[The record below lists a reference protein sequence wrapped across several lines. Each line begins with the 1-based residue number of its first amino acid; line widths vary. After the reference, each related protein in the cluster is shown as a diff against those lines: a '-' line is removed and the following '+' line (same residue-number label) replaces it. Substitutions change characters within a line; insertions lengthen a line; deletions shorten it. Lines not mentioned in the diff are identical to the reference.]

1 MGRRVLDGGGRVE
14 ERKLLTFGWSPWEQ
28 IGKGPVSEASGKQR
42 HTQKQREREKEHII
56 IFQHWWGGPVT
67 KFCMD
72 IIKLKGSDSDPF
84 TTDTNGF
91 FPGIIIIII
100 IIIFSYIRNKMF
112 LK

>member
-42 HTQKQREREKEHII
+42 HTQKQRQRKSILLFSNI
-56 IFQHWWGGPVT
+56 GGALTNFVWT
-67 KFCMD
+67 S
-72 IIKLKGSDSDPF
+72 IKLKGSDSNPF

-91 FPGIIIIII
+91 FPGRFFFFFFFF
-100 IIIFSYIRNKMF
+100 FSY
-112 LK
+112 

>member
-1 MGRRVLDGGGRVE
+1 M
-14 ERKLLTFGWSPWEQ
+14 KLQGNRD
-28 IGKGPVSEASGKQR
+28 A
-42 HTQKQREREKEHII
+42 QKQRERERAYYY
-56 IFQHWWGGPVT
+56 FPTLVWWGGPVT

-100 IIIFSYIRNKMF
+100 IFSYIRNKMF